1 MIVVAIA
8 VYLVGYRA
16 GFSAAERV
24 GTEARQAPLRT
35 DDPLLAG
42 TARQGS
48 VTAAGSIGPE
58 GAGNGTQARALASD
72 GSLGPP
78 PLGEPRSLGLNY
90 LTIASEIRSDLAVEM
105 VAFCRGLGLDAV
117 AIPSHNA
124 RLQVFVLPGF
134 GWDDRGGAPVKALEA
149 KIRAVG
155 AKWKALGRGNSDF
168 RGFYPI
174 LFKGSS

>member
-1 MIVVAIA
+1 MARGAKTLYEARRERAAAGASPALGGARAVRLPMGIVLAAGAVMIVVAIA

-134 GWDDRGGAPVKALEA
+134 G
-149 KIRAVG
+149 
-155 AKWKALGRGNSDF
+155 
-168 RGFYPI
+168 
-174 LFKGSS
+174 